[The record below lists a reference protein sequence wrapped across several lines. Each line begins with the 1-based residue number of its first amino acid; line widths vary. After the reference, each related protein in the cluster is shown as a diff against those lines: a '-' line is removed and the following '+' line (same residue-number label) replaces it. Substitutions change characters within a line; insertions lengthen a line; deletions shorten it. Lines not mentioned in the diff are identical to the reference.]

1 MAVSVPFV
9 RFSEP
14 FVCFLPFADG
24 RWWGVLRVLY
34 VGDFSCF
41 CAVWRFFELS
51 VCIGGRWLAVS
62 WLGVGYFCLVVCHGI
77 VICFRSFPI
86 FLRLSYLTAFFD
98 SLCFLAV
105 VSHLALICSDL
116 C

>member
-1 MAVSVPFV
+1 MAVSVLFV

-41 CAVWRFFELS
+41 CAVWRFFEPS

-77 VICFRSFPI
+77 VFAL
-86 FLRLSYLTAFFD
+86 FLFFSALVILLLSLTL
-98 SLCFLAV
+98 SVFLLLSSV
-105 VSHLALICSDL
+105 LL
-116 C
+116 